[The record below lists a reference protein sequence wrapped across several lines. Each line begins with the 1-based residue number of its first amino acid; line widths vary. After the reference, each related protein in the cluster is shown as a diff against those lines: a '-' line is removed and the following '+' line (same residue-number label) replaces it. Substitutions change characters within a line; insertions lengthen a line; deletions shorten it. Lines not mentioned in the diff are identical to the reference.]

1 MLWLD
6 RLPSRRVAGNVS
18 LRTPRLSSD
27 WLCVYN
33 NPPIATT
40 PDMSAKTPRHRL
52 SDTAPIIAAFILL
65 GALRGGGALAADPV
79 PTIGWGDIAAVSL
92 PEPLETSLDGLLT
105 AALES
110 TASVGVVKDPAG
122 ADLALAIEVKGRGPW
137 QIRTQGTV
145 KAAEGG
151 KPRKFTARKV
161 SFKDRA
167 GLSAAVD
174 ALAADLHARWL
185 GESSPAPVPLAA
197 ALSPSDEAVDSFLLA
212 LDALA
217 SGDVPAARAGLE
229 KALALD
235 PGFALAAAESAYLS
249 IADGDQEASLTT
261 LRGVDRVRQPASPLA
276 AKAWGGLRS
285 LLDVEYRMAG
295 RGALAGRGAAKWDAV
310 LKGLGGLLLDE
321 PSGGVEKAWVLAV
334 ERDPKDPRS
343 LQFLGIAR
351 MAIGEFGPAAD
362 AFGQAI
368 ALWPESMT
376 SRALKAESHARI
388 RQTAAAR
395 ETLEAMKSWMGGAG
409 VKPRSDAA
417 NPDLMLGSVELLE
430 GHYDAALQVFE
441 ASLEALVAEGA
452 ELGAT
457 ATLLKT
463 VAQMR
468 RDVVPSGDPLE
479 RDRQM
484 ERAHTALSRYEEALS
499 AEERSARRNE
509 ILMLRGLVSTRAGDT
524 VEAWKTVEQM
534 TDAPVL
540 DGAEGFE
547 KVWLSGSIMLKEGDL
562 AGAVSEFA
570 KAASLENR
578 VEDWIVLGQL
588 QIQSKLFDDAT
599 ASLAKAEEGLLTY
612 RTPGPPNLE
621 EGGLLLTDP
630 YRAAMVPT
638 YHYHR
643 ARLAYLTG
651 DPDLSRRHF
660 SMMLGY
666 YRQADRRVSGM
677 VKEALGRG
685 AHPE

>member
-1 MLWLD
+1 MP
-6 RLPSRRVAGNVS
+6 RHS
-18 LRTPRLSSD
+18 LR
-27 WLCVYN
+27 N
-33 NPPIATT
+33 
-40 PDMSAKTPRHRL
+40 
-52 SDTAPIIAAFILL
+52 TAPIAAFILL
-65 GALRGGGALAADPV
+65 GALCGGGALAADPV
-79 PTIGWGDIAAVSL
+79 PTIGWGDIAALSL

-105 AALES
+105 AALQS
-110 TASVGVVKDPAG
+110 TASVSVVQDPAG
-122 ADLALAIEVKGRGPW
+122 ADLGLVIEVKGRGPW

-151 KPRKFTARKV
+151 KPRKLSTRKV
-161 SFKDRA
+161 SFADRA

-185 GESSPAPVPLAA
+185 GESPRAPVPLAA

-212 LDALA
+212 LDTLA
-217 SGDVPAARAGLE
+217 SGDVPGARAGLE

-249 IADGDQEASLTT
+249 IAEGDQEASLTA

-276 AKAWGGLRS
+276 AKAWGGLRTV
-285 LLDVEYRMAG
+285 LDAEYLMAG
-295 RGALAGRGAAKWDAV
+295 HGTTVGRGTTKWDAV
-310 LKGLGGLLLDE
+310 LAGLGSLMREE
-321 PSGGVEKAWVLAV
+321 PAGVVEAWTLAV

-368 ALWPESMT
+368 ALWPGSMT
-376 SRALKAESHARI
+376 SRVLKAECHARI

-395 ETLEAMKSWMGGAG
+395 ETLEAMKSWMAGAG
-409 VKPRSDAA
+409 VKLRSDAT

-441 ASLEALVAEGA
+441 TSLEALAAEGA
-452 ELGAT
+452 EIEAT

-484 ERAHTALSRYEEALS
+484 EKASMALSRYEEALS

-509 ILMLRGLVSTRAGDT
+509 ILMLRGLVSTRSGDT

-534 TDAPVL
+534 TDAPVP
-540 DGAEGFE
+540 DGGEGFE
-547 KVWLSGSIMLKEGDL
+547 KAWLSGSIMLKEGDL

-588 QIQSKLFDDAT
+588 QTQSRLLDDAA

-612 RTPGPPNLE
+612 RMPWLANLE
-621 EGGLLLTDP
+621 ESELLLTDP

-651 DPDLSRRHF
+651 DPNLSRHHF
-660 SMMLGY
+660 NMMLGY
-666 YRQADRRVSGM
+666 YKQADRRVSGM

-685 AHPE
+685 ASPE

>member
-1 MLWLD
+1 
-6 RLPSRRVAGNVS
+6 
-18 LRTPRLSSD
+18 
-27 WLCVYN
+27 
-33 NPPIATT
+33 
-40 PDMSAKTPRHRL
+40 MSAKTPRHRL

-65 GALRGGGALAADPV
+65 GALCGGGALAADPV
-79 PTIGWGDIAAVSL
+79 PTIGWGDIVAVSL
-92 PEPLETSLDGLLT
+92 PEPLETSLDRLLT

-110 TASVGVVKDPAG
+110 TASVGVVKDPMD

-151 KPRKFTARKV
+151 KPRKLSTRKV
-161 SFKDRA
+161 SFADRA

-185 GESSPAPVPLAA
+185 GESSPAPTPLAA

-249 IADGDQEASLTT
+249 IADGDQAASLTA

-276 AKAWGGLRS
+276 AKAWGGLRMV
-285 LLDVEYRMAG
+285 LDVEYLMAG
-295 RGALAGRGAAKWDAV
+295 RGAVGGRGATKWDAV
-310 LKGLGGLLLDE
+310 LAGLGTLLREE
-321 PSGGVEKAWVLAV
+321 PAGVVEAWALAV
-334 ERDPKDPRS
+334 ERDPQDPRS

-368 ALWPESMT
+368 ALWPGSMT
-376 SRALKAESHARI
+376 SRVLKAECHARI

-395 ETLEAMKSWMGGAG
+395 ETLEAMKSWMAGAG
-409 VKPRSDAA
+409 VKPRSDAT

-441 ASLEALVAEGA
+441 TSLEALAAEG
-452 ELGAT
+452 EEIEAT

-484 ERAHTALSRYEEALS
+484 EKAHTALSRYEEALS

-540 DGAEGFE
+540 DGEEGFE
-547 KVWLSGSIMLKEGDL
+547 KVWLSGSVMLKEGDL

-612 RTPGPPNLE
+612 RTPWPANLE
-621 EGGLLLTDP
+621 ESELLLTDP

-651 DPDLSRRHF
+651 DPNLSRHHF
-660 SMMLGY
+660 NMMLGY
-666 YRQADRRVSGM
+666 YKQADRRVSGM

-685 AHPE
+685 ARPE